1 MDVTLGSLLNES
13 LDLLETLQL
22 YGDLEEDSA
31 SGVDQDEDEN
41 SSERIAG
48 GAMAPASASSMKPQ
62 QRGSTMVHRMQ
73 NRGMPYFEEMVEN
86 SRLGRIKRQRGGQ
99 SSTDG
104 TSRVEWEVIEMGGED
119 EDELMPDTSRS
130 SNTVAADNG
139 HKRPRLD
146 L

>member
-1 MDVTLGSLLNES
+1 MDVTLGSLMNES

-31 SGVDQDEDEN
+31 SGLDQDEDEN
-41 SSERIAG
+41 SSEGIGG
-48 GAMAPASASSMKPQ
+48 GAVAPASASSMMPQ
-62 QRGSTMVHRMQ
+62 QRGSTMAHRMQ

-119 EDELMPDTSRS
+119 EDEPMPDTARS
-130 SNTVAADNG
+130 SDASAADNG
-139 HKRPRLD
+139 HKKPRLD

>member
-31 SGVDQDEDEN
+31 SGLEDEN
-41 SSERIAG
+41 GSERIGG
-48 GAMAPASASSMKPQ
+48 GAMAPASVSSMMPQ

-119 EDELMPDTSRS
+119 EDEPMPDTARPS
-130 SNTVAADNG
+130 AAAASDNG
-139 HKRPRLD
+139 NKRPRLD
-146 L
+146 V